1 MPAKLN
7 WLLSTSLAIGGF
19 ALLIPATVQAADE
32 ANPATPTAGQ
42 TQNVGDQKAGTIA
55 ERTTGGA
62 PLALPAGAK
71 KFDKVADAAKLS
83 KPIAGITNQALD
95 KNGLGD
101 VVGYLVDQD
110 RDRIRDEIK
119 KIDAT
124 QLNGRIDQITKA
136 WQDKY
141 GKKFDADA
149 KDFSANEAV
158 EGEIEDAAT
167 FAQSWPVPVASGLA
181 DQAISAANAAS
192 GANAQQASNK
202 AVDDDTRRN
211 GNIEKGRNVAVVRLP
226 AENQIPALDVSEISE
241 ALGWKIDVPNNR
253 TAQQI
258 HDDMLKHLTMF
269 GDDTSKWPAD
279 ELQARRVFA
288 RHVLEA
294 VYGIDTSKA
303 SSAGLPAAQPQAK

>member
-7 WLLSTSLAIGGF
+7 WLLSASLAFGGLAF
-19 ALLIPATVQAADE
+19 IVPATVQAADE
-32 ANPATPTAGQ
+32 ANPAAPTAGQ
-42 TQNVGDQKAGTIA
+42 TQNVGDQKAGTIS

-71 KFDKVADAAKLS
+71 QSDKPANAAKLS
-83 KPIAGITNQALD
+83 KPIAGVANQALD
-95 KNGLGD
+95 KNGLSD
-101 VVGYLVDQD
+101 VVGYFVDQD

-119 KIDAT
+119 KLDAT
-124 QLNGRIDQITKA
+124 QLNGRIDQINKA

-149 KDFSANEAV
+149 KDFTANQAV
-158 EGEIEDAAT
+158 EGEIEDANT
-167 FAQSWPVPVASGLA
+167 FVQNWPVPVVSGLSDTSA
-181 DQAISAANAAS
+181 AANAAGS
-192 GANAQQASNK
+192 NAQQASNK
-202 AVDDDTRRN
+202 TVDEDTRKN
-211 GNIEKGRNVAVVRLP
+211 GNIEKGRNVAIVRLP
-226 AENQIPALDVSEISE
+226 AENGIPAMDVSEISE
-241 ALGWKIDVPNNR
+241 LLGWKIDVPNNR

-279 ELQARRVFA
+279 ELQAKRIFA

-294 VYGIDTSKA
+294 IYGIDTSQT
-303 SSAGLPAAQPQAK
+303 SSQSPAK